1 MIHRF
6 AWVSG
11 AALLLL
17 VAPVLGQRSTGMRDD
32 DVVARINDVPIYR
45 RAVREVVQGVMALQD
60 SQPNPASVGKLA
72 EDALDS
78 LIALELLYQ
87 ESRARGIQ
95 VGDAA
100 VTEEVNRTKDRFPS
114 AAAFDRAMKE
124 KGMTEADLRR
134 DTRKTMAVNQ
144 LLESAVWND
153 LRISP
158 EQVQNFY
165 AKNREEFKHAAE
177 VRASRILI
185 RLPEHADA
193 KERKQA
199 KQRAGDLLA
208 KLQAG
213 ADFGQLARANSQDP
227 SSAAHDGDLG
237 YIEKGDMEP
246 AFEQQAFGLV
256 PGQLSGVVTTPYG
269 FEIIK
274 VTDRRAAGYLPLAEV
289 EDRIREVLLKAEKQD
304 RQADFVAQLR
314 QKAKVELVEPVVR

>member
-6 AWVSG
+6 ALVAG
-11 AALLLL
+11 AALWLL
-17 VAPVLGQRSTGMRDD
+17 VAPVLGQSSTGLRDD
-32 DVVARINDVPIYR
+32 DVVARINGVPIYR
-45 RAVREVVQGVMALQD
+45 RAVREVVQGVIALQD
-60 SQPNPASVGKLA
+60 SQPSPARVGKLA

-87 ESRARGIQ
+87 ESQARGIQ
-95 VGDAA
+95 VSDAA
-100 VTEEVNRTKDRFPS
+100 VTEEVNRTKERFPN

-124 KGMTEADLRR
+124 KGMTEAELRR

-144 LLESAVWND
+144 LLESAVWNEV
-153 LRISP
+153 RISP

-199 KQRAGDLLA
+199 KQRATDLLA

-213 ADFGQLARANSQDP
+213 ADFAQLARANSQDP

-237 YIEKGDMEP
+237 YIEKGDMDP
-246 AFEQQAFGLV
+246 AFEQQAFGLA
-256 PGQLSGVVTTPYG
+256 PGQLSGIVTTPYG

-274 VTDRRAAGYLPLAEV
+274 VTDRRAAGYLPLDEV
-289 EDRIREVLLKAEKQD
+289 QDRIREVLLKAEKQD

-314 QKAKVELVEPVVR
+314 QKAKVELVEPVAR